1 MPGEGQ
7 IIDHMANGDLI
18 AKDGNVKGKSVI
30 ATKASNHVLELFDTT
45 PAAALKGGGAAAGT
59 TGAINMLAFNSSN
72 WELQVLGA
80 GQTLINPVMI
90 ATGLDISGDDADN
103 EGVEIYLGL
112 LNRCKGIFKIGTDDA
127 FFARMRFAIA
137 TVGSADIIQ
146 FGFRGGATVPQAA
159 QADYNDYTDMA
170 CMDIANGRVD
180 TVTAINNAAVVRT
193 DTTEADWA
201 DSEVHE
207 IEVRVSADGVVTY
220 RYDGGEPTTVVAF
233 TFDDGDVVT
242 PYFHVLHD
250 ASADLGCALQEFEC
264 GLQSERA

>member
-1 MPGEGQ
+1 MAGEGEF
-7 IIDHMANGDLI
+7 IDNLAAGDVVT
-18 AKDGNVKGKSVI
+18 GGKVQGSSVI
-30 ATKASNHVLELFDTT
+30 AAKASNHILEKFDTT
-45 PAAALKGGGAAAGT
+45 PSAALKGGGAAAGT
-59 TGAINMLAFNSSN
+59 TGAINMLAFNDSN

-90 ATGLDISGDDADN
+90 ATGLDVSGDDADN
-103 EGVEIYLGL
+103 EGVELYLGL
-112 LNRCKGIFKIGTDDA
+112 LNRVKGVFKIGTDDA
-127 FFARMRFAIA
+127 FFCRMRFAIA

-170 CMDIANGRVD
+170 CFDIANGRVD
-180 TVTAINNAAVVRT
+180 LVTALNNAAIVRT
-193 DTTEADWA
+193 DTTLTDWA
-201 DSEVHE
+201 DAGVHE
-207 IEVRVSADGVVTY
+207 VEIRVSAAGVVTY
-220 RYDGGEPTTVVAF
+220 KFDGGDPTVVAAF